1 MAQQE
6 NLRVDSRQSPVATR
20 LLLVRHGETEGNVNK
35 VWHGELDAPLT
46 ERGQLQ
52 VAATANRLKQ
62 LHAQHPIDAFY
73 VSPLPRA
80 QSTADAIHQATGLAP
95 VTEPGLREFG
105 LGDWEGRSLQE
116 LREVEDLWSR
126 WEADPAFAPPNGESP
141 LLFNQRAVQTLE
153 ILAERHVGEAI
164 LVVTH
169 GAFISSVLA
178 TWLGTHASDWR
189 TYDAHNCALSI
200 LIQRGNKWHGEL
212 VNDIS
217 HLPEAARVE
226 YQADY

>member
-1 MAQQE
+1 MSQQKNSE
-6 NLRVDSRQSPVATR
+6 MNARQSPVPTR

-35 VWHGELDAPLT
+35 VWHGALDAPLT

-52 VAATANRLKQ
+52 VVATAERLKQ
-62 LHAQHPIDAFY
+62 LHAEYSIDAFY

-80 QSTADAIHQATGLAP
+80 QSTADAIRQATDLIP
-95 VTEPGLREFG
+95 IVEPGLREFG

-126 WEADPAFAPPNGESP
+126 WDADPTFAPPNGESP

-153 ILAERHVGEAI
+153 ILAERHTGETI
-164 LVVTH
+164 LIVTH
-169 GAFISSVLA
+169 GAFLSSVLA
-178 TWLGTHASDWR
+178 TWLGTHAKDWR

-200 LIQRGNKWHGEL
+200 LVQEGDKWRGEL

-217 HLPEAARVE
+217 HLPETARVD
-226 YQADY
+226 YQVDY